1 MHSAPVD
8 LLKIQLSVG
17 IDVCNGILEY
27 APHLFT
33 YSFWSLAI
41 RDTDCAEEEDAT
53 KLKVYFD
60 RGLDVNSDEG
70 MPKAF
75 RNIKATRSTVLA
87 GITCR
92 SPAFIH
98 CMLDMK
104 ADFDHKV
111 RFFGI
116 TLGYI

>member
-17 IDVCNGILEY
+17 IDVYNGILEY

-75 RNIKATRSTVLA
+75 RNIKATHYSACGNHMQIARYHPLHARHESRL
-87 GITCR
+87 
-92 SPAFIH
+92 
-98 CMLDMK
+98 
-104 ADFDHKV
+104 
-111 RFFGI
+111 
-116 TLGYI
+116 

>member
-60 RGLDVNSDEG
+60 RGLDVNLMKVCRKLSEIS
-70 MPKAF
+70 KQL
-75 RNIKATRSTVLA
+75 TTVLA

-92 SPAFIH
+92 SPAIIH

-104 ADFDHKV
+104 ADFDHNV
-111 RFFGI
+111 RFFGT